1 MQILDP
7 TGDLLRT
14 PTSLAPRLDTLRGK
28 TVCLLDISKPKGSF
42 FLDEI
47 ERRLLAD
54 HGVGKVIRRSKPTF
68 ARPVPAELAASIA
81 AEADCVIE
89 ALAD

>member
-7 TGDLLRT
+7 TGDHPLA
-14 PTSLAPRLDTLRGK
+14 PTAPAPRLDGLAGK
-28 TVCLLDISKPKGSF
+28 TVCLLDISKAKGNF
-42 FLDEI
+42 FLDEV
-47 ERRLLAD
+47 ERLLRAE
-54 HGVGKVIRRSKPTF
+54 HGVAAVVRRTKPTF
-68 ARPVPAELAASIA
+68 SRPAPPELAAGIV

>member
-7 TGDLLRT
+7 TGELHAAQT
-14 PTSLAPRLDTLRGK
+14 PLSPRLETLRGK
-28 TVCLLDISKPKGSF
+28 TVCLLDIGKPKGGF

-47 ERRLLAD
+47 ERRLVAD
-54 HGVGKVIRRSKPTF
+54 FQVGRVVRRAKPTF
-68 ARPVPAELAASIA
+68 ARPAPAELAASIA